1 MHVSLQVFPP
11 GCLLD
16 NPINAVTTKFVRTST
31 NKLRC
36 PIFCV
41 AVSTINLGGWIH
53 EMHMYLDESFNS
65 NISCFVIFWNQHNFR
80 NHCNYWCQNFSFFFL
95 VLCTDHNYCW
105 VKQSTSSSESVNHIH
120 LTELSRF
127 LYIHFQAN

>member
-1 MHVSLQVFPP
+1 MSFLFHLKVYPP

-41 AVSTINLGGWIH
+41 AVSKILFVCLSEEVNLVQLKTK
-53 EMHMYLDESFNS
+53 YL
-65 NISCFVIFWNQHNFR
+65 CYK
-80 NHCNYWCQNFSFFFL
+80 CMQNNKSRDQII
-95 VLCTDHNYCW
+95 TD
-105 VKQSTSSSESVNHIH
+105 Q
-120 LTELSRF
+120 
-127 LYIHFQAN
+127 

>member
-1 MHVSLQVFPP
+1 MLGVAALNDSSTMLSLMFVSLISIYKFFLFPLKVYPP

-41 AVSTINLGGWIH
+41 AVSKMLFVCLS
-53 EMHMYLDESFNS
+53 EELYLD
-65 NISCFVIFWNQHNFR
+65 
-80 NHCNYWCQNFSFFFL
+80 
-95 VLCTDHNYCW
+95 
-105 VKQSTSSSESVNHIH
+105 
-120 LTELSRF
+120 
-127 LYIHFQAN
+127 

>member
-1 MHVSLQVFPP
+1 MVISLQVFPP

-41 AVSTINLGGWIH
+41 AVSTINLGNC
-53 EMHMYLDESFNS
+53 LCVFK
-65 NISCFVIFWNQHNFR
+65 FVRSTCIRMSLSTQTF
-80 NHCNYWCQNFSFFFL
+80 YVLSFFEINIIL
-95 VLCTDHNYCW
+95 ETIAITDAKTFHCLSALYRS
-105 VKQSTSSSESVNHIH
+105 QLSEAINIK
-120 LTELSRF
+120 F
-127 LYIHFQAN
+127 

>member
-1 MHVSLQVFPP
+1 MYDFLFHLKVYPP

-41 AVSTINLGGWIH
+41 AVSKIMFTCLSEELQLGQPTTNAFVFEIH
-53 EMHMYLDESFNS
+53 VN
-65 NISCFVIFWNQHNFR
+65 NK
-80 NHCNYWCQNFSFFFL
+80 
-95 VLCTDHNYCW
+95 YCD
-105 VKQSTSSSESVNHIH
+105 QI
-120 LTELSRF
+120 
-127 LYIHFQAN
+127 IIDQ

>member
-1 MHVSLQVFPP
+1 MLLLSSNNQKVMIKFMHISLQVFPP

-41 AVSTINLGGWIH
+41 AVSTLNLGNFLCVLIH
-53 EMHMYLDESFNS
+53 
-65 NISCFVIFWNQHNFR
+65 
-80 NHCNYWCQNFSFFFL
+80 
-95 VLCTDHNYCW
+95 
-105 VKQSTSSSESVNHIH
+105 
-120 LTELSRF
+120 
-127 LYIHFQAN
+127 